1 MSTSLLDA
9 QRSLVSLA
17 TLERQERVRARD
29 PLTDDGIGRDGIA
42 ANTDAASIRAL
53 LDDAP
58 VSIHWVD
65 ATGTVIWANRTELE
79 MLGYAYAEYIG
90 HPIANFH
97 ADISVIND
105 ILNRLTCAETLH
117 DFPARL
123 RHKDGSIRDVLI
135 SSNVLWENGQFVHTR
150 CFTRDV
156 TEHRRTGEMIAEN
169 ARQKEALFQLAER
182 LQQVNTLAEVHE
194 AALDAI
200 LSALPCDR
208 ASILLFD
215 DTDTMCFVAWRDL
228 SAAYRSAVEGH
239 SPWSVSEKNP
249 QPICI
254 ANVET
259 SNLND
264 DLKAT
269 VRAEG
274 IGAAA
279 FIPLVINGK
288 LIGKFMAYFNTP
300 HALSADAI
308 AVSLIIARQL
318 AFAID
323 RRHAEDALREREAQ
337 LEAELTDTKLLQSI
351 SAEVIHTAD
360 VNALYEKFVD
370 AAMSIMDSDFASMQ
384 MLYPDRGDAGELLL
398 LAFRGFD
405 PQAAKFWEWVRVDSQ
420 CSCGEALRT
429 RQRVVVPDVRHC
441 GFMMGTPDQSTSIAT
456 GIQATQS
463 TPLLSRNGTML
474 GMISTHWRKS
484 HQPTERDLRLLDI
497 LARQAADLI
506 ERKLSEEALRIA
518 DRRKDEF
525 LATLAHELRNPLS
538 PVLNSVKLLN
548 AAAVTPSQKQF
559 AVDVIDR
566 QTKRMALLL
575 DDLLDI
581 SRITR
586 GQLNLRPASVPLQSL
601 VQGAIEMANPLL
613 EEKHHHFSVAIPS
626 EPVELTVDPLRITQ
640 VFANLLTNAAKYSEP
655 GAQITLTATY
665 SDAQV
670 QISVADTGIGLSEDK
685 LESIFTMFS
694 QVDTSIERSQG
705 GLGIGLALV
714 KGIVEL
720 HGGSIKASSAGLGCG
735 STFELV
741 LPRAA
746 QRAKKI
752 LGA

>member
-1 MSTSLLDA
+1 MSTTLLDTRRA
-9 QRSLVSLA
+9 IVSSA
-17 TLERQERVRARD
+17 TLEREEHARPFDLAVEGVSKSGEWASVR
-29 PLTDDGIGRDGIA
+29 G
-42 ANTDAASIRAL
+42 L

-58 VSIHWVD
+58 VSIHCVD
-65 ATGTVIWANRTELE
+65 ANGIVLWVNRTELE
-79 MLGYAYAEYIG
+79 MLGYSHAEFIG

-97 ADISVIND
+97 VDASVITD
-105 ILNRLTCAETLH
+105 MLSRLTFAETLH

-135 SSNVLWENGQFVHTR
+135 SSNVLWENGEFIHTR

-156 TEHRRTGEMIAEN
+156 TKHRRTDELIAEN
-169 ARQKEALFQLAER
+169 TRQKEALFALAER
-182 LQQVNTLAEVHE
+182 LQQVTTLAEVHD
-194 AALDAI
+194 AALDSI
-200 LSALPCDR
+200 LNALPCDR

-215 DTDTMCFVAWRDL
+215 DTDVMRFVAWRDL
-228 SAAYRSAVEGH
+228 SAIYRSAVEGH
-239 SPWSVSEKNP
+239 SPWSVTDKDP

-254 ANVET
+254 ADINA
-259 SNLND
+259 SNLSD
-264 DLKAT
+264 ELKAT
-269 VRAEG
+269 INAEG
-274 IGAAA
+274 IGAVA
-279 FIPLVINGK
+279 FIPLVSNGR
-288 LIGKFMAYFNTP
+288 LIGKFMAYFNAP
-300 HALSADAI
+300 HALNEDAI
-308 AVSLIIARQL
+308 AVSLIISRQL

-323 RRHAEDALREREAQ
+323 RRRAEDALREREAQ

-370 AAMSIMDSDFASMQ
+370 AAMSIVGSDFASMQ

-420 CSCGEALRT
+420 CSCGEALRK

-441 GFMMGTPDQSTSIAT
+441 SFMMGTPDQSTSIAT

-463 TPLLSRNGTML
+463 TPLLSRDGTLL
-474 GMISTHWRKS
+474 GMISTHWRKP
-484 HQPTERDLRLLDI
+484 HQPSERDLRLLDI

-506 ERKLSEEALRIA
+506 ERKQSEEALRMA

-548 AAAVTPSQKQF
+548 AAAATPLQKQF

-586 GQLNLRPASVPLQSL
+586 GQLNLRPASVSLPSL
-601 VQGAIEMANPLL
+601 VHGAVEMVNPLL
-613 EEKHHHFSVAIPS
+613 EEKHHHFSVSIPN
-626 EPVELTVDPLRITQ
+626 ETVELTVDPLRITQ
-640 VFANLLTNAAKYSEP
+640 VLANLLTNAAKYSEP
-655 GAQITLTATY
+655 GARITLTATY
-665 SDAQV
+665 DNDHV

-685 LESIFTMFS
+685 LESIFAMFS
-694 QVDTSIERSQG
+694 QVDTTIERSQN

-720 HGGSIKASSAGLGCG
+720 HGGSIKARSAGLGCG
-735 STFELV
+735 STFELT
-741 LPRAA
+741 LPRSAT
-746 QRAKKI
+746 RINK
-752 LGA
+752 L